1 MKVIYTVIFAGFLL
15 LSCASAAL
23 SKNKNDSLLN
33 ELSHAIEH
41 SEIYVRKKHEQ
52 IADLQKELK
61 KGEGRSL
68 THQFSIYDKLYKE
81 YRSYKYDSAFEY
93 VLKLKEAARRLDDP
107 DRVSYANLQLSF
119 ILLSSGMYKEAFD
132 ILEGIETNGLSSDLK
147 ISYYDLMSRAYYDLA
162 NYNMDTY
169 YAKQYLERGSVY
181 SDSAIALSDKAS
193 QQFLYL
199 RGMKNLKEENFEE
212 SIKDFLLILEK
223 FKPTS
228 HNYAIVAS
236 TLAGAYSESGESVKA
251 MDLMAK
257 AAIADVRSSTKEAIA
272 LINLAGLLYES
283 GDVERAYG
291 FINKALEDA
300 DFYGARQRKVQAS
313 AILPIIEGA
322 QMARVE
328 RQRSRL
334 FVYAIV
340 VSGLSLLVIAF
351 TFVIFRQLKQLRSA
365 KSAVT
370 EANLNL
376 QEANTKLNETIEVL
390 NLTNNKLHVTNEMLQ
405 ETNEKLLEA
414 NKIKEEYIGYSFNMY
429 NEYIEKIDKIIKE
442 IKRARNIRELNPT
455 IEAINVERERESL
468 YLNFDKVFLKLF
480 PDFVTVF
487 NSFFKEEDRIIPRED
502 GSLEIEL
509 RIFALIRI
517 GINDHE
523 QIANMLEYSIRTIYN
538 YKTKV
543 KNKSMLSNEEFERK
557 IMEIK
562 AF

>member
-1 MKVIYTVIFAGFLL
+1 MKAKYILCVLGLL
-15 LSCASAAL
+15 RLFYAPPAHSL
-23 SKNKNDSLLN
+23 NQTDSLLN
-33 ELSHAIEH
+33 ELSQTIEH
-41 SEIYVRKKHEQ
+41 SEVY
-52 IADLQKELK
+52 LK
-61 KGEGRSL
+61 KKYDKISNLQVELNATPSHALEKRL
-68 THQFSIYDKLYKE
+68 DVYDKLYKE
-81 YRSYKYDSAFEY
+81 YRSYKYDSAFAY
-93 VLKLKEAARRLDDP
+93 VLKLQETARNLDDSV
-107 DRVSYANLQLSF
+107 RISYADLQLSF
-119 ILLSSGMYKEAFD
+119 ILLSSGMYKEAF
-132 ILEGIETNGLSSDLK
+132 ETLQSINIAGLPNELK
-147 ISYYDLMSRAYYDLA
+147 VDYYDLMSRAYYDLA
-162 NYNMDTY
+162 NYNLDTY
-169 YAKQYLERGSVY
+169 YAKQYLEKGSIY
-181 SDSAIALSDKAS
+181 ADSAIALSDKSS
-193 QQFLYL
+193 QQFFYL
-199 RGMKNLKEENFEE
+199 RGMKNLKEENFEKAK
-212 SIKDFLLILEK
+212 SDFLLILEK

-236 TLAGAYSESGESVKA
+236 TLAGVYTESGEPEKA
-251 MDLMAK
+251 TDLIIK
-257 AAIADVRSSTKEAIA
+257 AAIADIKSSTTEALA
-272 LINLAGLLYES
+272 LINLAGILYAS

-300 DFYGARQRKVQAS
+300 DFYGARQRKIQAS

-328 RQRSRL
+328 RQRSHL
-334 FVYAIV
+334 FVYSIV

-351 TFVIFRQLKQLRSA
+351 TFIIFRQLKQLRSA
-365 KSAVT
+365 KRAVT

-376 QEANTKLNETIEVL
+376 QEANAKLNETNEVL
-390 NLTNNKLHVTNEMLQ
+390 NVTNHKLHETNEMLQ

-429 NEYIEKIDKIIKE
+429 NEYIEKLDKIKKE
-442 IKRARNIRELNPT
+442 IKRVRNIKELTPT
-455 IEAINVERERESL
+455 IESINVEKERESL

-480 PDFVTVF
+480 PDFVSVF
-487 NSFFKEEDRIIPRED
+487 NSFFKEEDRIIPREN

-523 QIANMLEYSIRTIYN
+523 LIANMLEYSIRTIYN

>member
-1 MKVIYTVIFAGFLL
+1 MKVSYIFVLGGLL
-15 LSCASAAL
+15 LFSGASAAFG
-23 SKNKNDSLLN
+23 NNETDSLLN
-33 ELSHAIEH
+33 ELSHVIEH
-41 SEIYVRKKHEQ
+41 SEIYVRKKHDQ
-52 IADLQKELK
+52 IAELQKELK

-68 THQFSIYDKLYKE
+68 AHQFTIYDKLYKE

-93 VLKLKEAARRLDDP
+93 VLKLQETARKLDDSV
-107 DRVSYANLQLSF
+107 RIRYANLQLSF
-119 ILLSSGMYKEAFD
+119 ILLSSGMYKEAF
-132 ILEGIETNGLSSDLK
+132 ETLKSINTDGLPNDLK
-147 ISYYDLMSRAYYDLA
+147 IDYYDLMSRAYYDLA
-162 NYNMDTY
+162 NYNSDTY
-169 YAKQYLERGSVY
+169 YAKQYLEKGTIY
-181 SDSAIALSDKAS
+181 ADSAIALSDKNS

-199 RGMKNLKEENFEE
+199 RGMKNLKEENFENAKE
-212 SIKDFLLILEK
+212 DFLLILEK
-223 FKPTS
+223 FRPTS

-236 TLAGAYSESGESVKA
+236 TLAGVYSESGETEKA
-251 MDLMAK
+251 IDLITK
-257 AAIADVRSSTKEAIA
+257 AAIADIKSSTKEALA
-272 LINLAGLLYES
+272 LINLAGLLYAS

-300 DFYGARQRKVQAS
+300 DYYGARQRKVQAS

-351 TFVIFRQLKQLRSA
+351 TFIIFRQLKQLRNA
-365 KSAVT
+365 KRAVT

-376 QEANTKLNETIEVL
+376 QDANTKLNETNEVL
-390 NLTNNKLHVTNEMLQ
+390 NVTNHKLHETNEMLQ
-405 ETNEKLLEA
+405 DTNEKLLEA

-429 NEYIEKIDKIIKE
+429 NEYIDKIDKIKKE
-442 IKRARNIRELNPT
+442 IKRARNIKELTPT
-455 IEAINVERERESL
+455 IESINVEKERESL

-487 NSFFKEEDRIIPRED
+487 NSFFKEEDRILPRDD

-517 GINDHE
+517 GVNDHE